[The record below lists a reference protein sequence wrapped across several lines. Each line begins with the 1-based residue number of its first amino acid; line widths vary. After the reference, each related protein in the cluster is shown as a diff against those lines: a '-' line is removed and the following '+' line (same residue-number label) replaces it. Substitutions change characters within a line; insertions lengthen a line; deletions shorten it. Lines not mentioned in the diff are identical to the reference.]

1 MRCRR
6 VPTHLNSSPVL
17 LSDLNVLQIVLC
29 FQREAKF
36 DIFRQVL
43 VSCQLSASSHDPFNT
58 PKRAIEISSYEEMK
72 HGPTCF
78 SCSPYCS
85 HLQQQTKNS
94 SK

>member
-17 LSDLNVLQIVLC
+17 LLDLTSSRLSNAFKGRQN
-29 FQREAKF
+29 FA
-36 DIFRQVL
+36 IFRQVL

-72 HGPTCF
+72 HDPTSF
-78 SCSPYCS
+78 SCSPY
-85 HLQQQTKNS
+85 
-94 SK
+94 